1 MISRLNES
9 KRESDCCLFAAPE
22 ARPLHYRPAKTMLV
36 QLRGRFVARTRVD
49 QMKAARP
56 PLRGAQPQSMLRV
69 IRKAKEEPEPEVG
82 NDTIEGRL

>member
-36 QLRGRFVARTRVD
+36 QLRG
-49 QMKAARP
+49 P
-56 PLRGAQPQSMLRV
+56 CLRHQDAGQTPTDFMVS
-69 IRKAKEEPEPEVG
+69 AKFS
-82 NDTIEGRL
+82 